1 MKLILNKP
9 AFKNLEPVK
18 LNIGEKKIS
27 IFGLKNLTNI
37 DNKKNRQKFF
47 FYKNRKKIYFVKR
60 VSSSEIHSLTFLKNL
75 NSYLI
80 SDKFIVPKIKRIK
93 VLKTSKKNNS

>member
-47 FYKNRKKIYFVKR
+47 FYKNRKKIYFV
-60 VSSSEIHSLTFLKNL
+60 
-75 NSYLI
+75 
-80 SDKFIVPKIKRIK
+80 
-93 VLKTSKKNNS
+93 